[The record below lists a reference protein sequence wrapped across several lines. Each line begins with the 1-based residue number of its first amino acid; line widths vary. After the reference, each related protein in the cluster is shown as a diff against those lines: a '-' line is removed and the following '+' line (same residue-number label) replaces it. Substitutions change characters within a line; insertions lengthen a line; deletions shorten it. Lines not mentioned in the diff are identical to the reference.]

1 MKPIDPPSPKAS
13 AGQGPPP
20 PKASARQ
27 GPESPTASAPDGSG
41 DGPPSRR
48 PGVGGGATYRHPS
61 DHDQALSSHDPA
73 LSYHDGV
80 HDHALDDELHN
91 PDVAHEH
98 MDVNISAIVWS
109 VVVLVLVT
117 LASHIVIL
125 VLFGWFER
133 EAEANQGT
141 LSPLA
146 RPATEMPTTT
156 TGSPVFSP
164 AANIP
169 GPKLLTDEPM
179 ALDKQRSD
187 EAKRLHGYGWADEKT
202 GVAHI
207 PIEEAKKLMLQ
218 RGLPVRAEGA
228 VAPNLGTRL
237 PAAGEASGGRVIT
250 VPLPEPPAGAPAP
263 PAAAK
268 PHGGH

>member
-109 VVVLVLVT
+109 VV
-117 LASHIVIL
+117 
-125 VLFGWFER
+125 
-133 EAEANQGT
+133 
-141 LSPLA
+141 
-146 RPATEMPTTT
+146 
-156 TGSPVFSP
+156 
-164 AANIP
+164 
-169 GPKLLTDEPM
+169 
-179 ALDKQRSD
+179 RS
-187 EAKRLHGYGWADEKT
+187 
-202 GVAHI
+202 
-207 PIEEAKKLMLQ
+207 EEHTSELQ
-218 RGLPVRAEGA
+218 SQS
-228 VAPNLGTRL
+228 N
-237 PAAGEASGGRVIT
+237 
-250 VPLPEPPAGAPAP
+250 
-263 PAAAK
+263 
-268 PHGGH
+268 